1 MQLNG
6 HFGMSLPNMQLMQ
19 NKRPALGCT
28 VNFSSKFPMMRESG
42 WKGKRMSLRLIP
54 VTLAEANQ
62 FVGEKHRHSDPTIGN
77 RFSLGVELEGKL
89 VGVAIVENPKA
100 RMSNRREMAEVTRV
114 CTDGTKNACSILYA
128 ACARAALAMG
138 YTRIKT
144 FLLATEPGTSVEA
157 AGWKY
162 DGEVEAQQWD
172 RPSRGRK
179 RKAIGTI
186 RKKRYVKELR
196 TRPTPARDRRGDGR

>member
-1 MQLNG
+1 MKLC
-6 HFGMSLPNMQLMQ
+6 L
-19 NKRPALGCT
+19 
-28 VNFSSKFPMMRESG
+28 V
-42 WKGKRMSLRLIP
+42 P
-54 VTLAEANQ
+54 VTLAEANA
-62 FVGEKHRHSDPTIGN
+62 FVVERHRHSDPTVGC

-128 ACARAALAMG
+128 ACARAARAMG

-144 FLLATEPGTSVEA
+144 FLLESEPGTSVEA
-157 AGWKY
+157 AGWTY
-162 DGEVEAQQWD
+162 QETIEAQQWD

-179 RKAIGTI
+179 RKAIGTV
-186 RKKRYVKELR
+186 RKKRYVKELSR
-196 TRPTPARDRRGDGR
+196 AQPEFGGGGGRRR